1 MKSTLVKPTCLNGTL
16 RFEFV
21 KHLNGELR
29 PKQYTAVLSL
39 DGEELGRASV
49 VVQMDWLAS
58 AIRQAFLSFGLTAD
72 GYKVCSF
79 DFDNG
84 SYLASKAKDFE
95 LPLWE
100 ESVWRNE

>member
-39 DGEELGRASV
+39 DGEELGRTSV

-58 AIRQAFLSFGLTAD
+58 AIRQA
-72 GYKVCSF
+72 F